1 MYKVVYS
8 IFGVFKS
15 PEPSI
20 EKIIFCLNYK
30 RIYQPNNT
38 NFGFVTRWLWQFTYT
53 KITIKYIE
61 ISLKSLVKYMLGLKY
76 FGFKFIQK
84 ILFYL

>member
-20 EKIIFCLNYK
+20 EKIIFCLDHRKTYQHYK
-30 RIYQPNNT
+30 AK
-38 NFGFVTRWLWQFTYT
+38 FGFVTRWLWQFTHT

-61 ISLKSLVKYMLGLKY
+61 IGLRS
-76 FGFKFIQK
+76 
-84 ILFYL
+84 

>member
-30 RIYQPNNT
+30 KIYQPNNK
-38 NFGFVTRWLWQFTYT
+38 NFGFVTRWLCQFTYT
-53 KITIKYIE
+53 KITTKYIK
-61 ISLKSLVKYMLGLKY
+61 ISLISSL
-76 FGFKFIQK
+76 
-84 ILFYL
+84 

>member
-20 EKIIFCLNYK
+20 ENVIFCLNYK
-30 RIYQPNNT
+30 RMYHPNNT

-61 ISLKSLVKYMLGLKY
+61 ISLKNSVKYMLGLKY
-76 FGFKFIQK
+76 YTFEFLQ
-84 ILFYL
+84 

>member
-61 ISLKSLVKYMLGLKY
+61 ISLKSSVKYMLGLEY
-76 FGFKFIQK
+76 IRLEFLEK